1 MLTQDRKS
9 QLVAEFAEKFNIS
22 HAIALAYLV
31 SEEWDYFDA
40 CHFYKADHGLL
51 KKKA

>member
-1 MLTQDRKS
+1 MLTQDQKS
-9 QLVAEFAEKFNIS
+9 QLVAAFAEKFTIP
-22 HAIALAYLV
+22 HHEALAYLV

-40 CHFYKADHGLL
+40 CYSYMADHGLL